1 MANKLEI
8 SIPQLGDFKDVQVV
22 EVLVKPGDKVV
33 KDQPLIMLETDK
45 ATVEVPST
53 YEGKII
59 EVKVKL
65 GDTVNAGDL
74 VATIE
79 GAEVDVAEVDVAVKT
94 KIASDTANDSSEVI
108 TEPKEI
114 SIPQLGDF
122 KDVQVVEVLVKPG
135 DKVVKDQPLIMLE
148 TDKATVEVPSTYEGK
163 IIEVKVK
170 LGDTVNAGDL
180 VVTIEAISH
189 LSKPL
194 NAVDQVTQ
202 KSPELNPTVV
212 TAPTPAIGKSYSSH
226 ATPSVRRLAREL
238 GVDLSEA
245 SGTGVK
251 GRVTERDLKA
261 FVKGLVNNQE
271 TASALPKI
279 SLVDFSKFGPIEEV
293 LLNRIQKI
301 SGPRLHASWVNIPHV
316 TQFAEAELSSISDLK
331 EKLKKSDKTIK
342 LTPVAFIIKA
352 IQKVL
357 VEFPTFRSSL
367 DTDNEKIIIKNY
379 YNIGFAVDTPNGL
392 MVPVI
397 KAVDQL
403 SISELAIEISRLGD
417 LARKGKLVASD
428 IEGSVFTISSLGG
441 IGGTAFTPI
450 INAPEVAII
459 GLSRSF
465 IKPFYEKDQWTP
477 KEVIPF
483 SLSYDHRVIDGA
495 EGARF
500 VVALAHAIQSIE
512 TYS

>member
-22 EVLVKPGDKVV
+22 EVLVKPGDQVA
-33 KDQPLIMLETDK
+33 KDQSLIMLETDK

-53 YEGKII
+53 YGGKII

-74 VATIE
+74 VVTIEVVEIEIATVKGVAQEKVALAPVSDLSEATIE
-79 GAEVDVAEVDVAVKT
+79 
-94 KIASDTANDSSEVI
+94 S
-108 TEPKEI
+108 KEI

-135 DKVVKDQPLIMLE
+135 DQVAKDQSLIMLE
-148 TDKATVEVPSTYEGK
+148 TDKATVEVPSTYGGK

-180 VVTIEAISH
+180 VVTIEPISH
-189 LSKPL
+189 SPKPL
-194 NAVDQVTQ
+194 SAVDSGVQQ
-202 KSPELNPTVV
+202 PSELKL
-212 TAPTPAIGKSYSSH
+212 TAIVEPISFIGDSYSSH

-261 FVKGLVNNQE
+261 FVKGLLSNQE
-271 TASALPKI
+271 TASALPRI
-279 SLVDFSKFGPIEEV
+279 ALVDFSKFGPTEEV
-293 LLNRIQKI
+293 LLNRVQKI

-316 TQFAEAELSSISDLK
+316 TQFAEAELSSISSLK
-331 EKLKKSDKTIK
+331 GKLKKSDKDIK
-342 LTPVAFIIKA
+342 VTPVAFIIKA

-357 VEFPTFRSSL
+357 LEFPVFRSSL
-367 DTDNEKIIIKNY
+367 DKENEKIIIKNF
-379 YNIGFAVDTPNGL
+379 YNIGFAVDTPKGL

-397 KAVDQL
+397 KGVDQL
-403 SISELAIEISRLGD
+403 SVTELAVEISRLGD
-417 LARKGKLVASD
+417 LARKGKLAASD
-428 IEGSVFTISSLGG
+428 IEGGVFTVSSLGG

-465 IKPFYEKDQWTP
+465 IKPFYDKDQWTP